1 MAYISEE
8 ELKNFLGKQLNDEYG
23 RNLGKVIGLRI
34 NDYGQLQALEV
45 EKGSG
50 NLAQY
55 PIDLVTIDKG
65 SLFILPDWK
74 VSSETVQKELDRVI
88 RRIRALGELLQE
100 HQIPPNIYDE
110 LKGKQEETMK
120 ELIDRKTGLMGN
132 LKDRI
137 ASLDKQVDELIRFL
151 INVKMEY
158 RAGLIDESALT
169 VACDA
174 IEPNLKPILQEKKE
188 ISTMISDMQ
197 QEPGTQRQQPS
208 TELTASPD
216 TPQESI
222 QQPEQGTSL
231 TSRKANTPIQIQLEG

>member
-23 RNLGKVIGLRI
+23 RNVGKVIGLRI
-34 NDYGQLQALEV
+34 NDYGQLQALQV

-55 PIDLVTIDKG
+55 PIDLVTIDRG
-65 SLFILPDWK
+65 SLFLLPDWK
-74 VSSETVQKELDRVI
+74 VSSETVQKELDRVV

-100 HQIPPNIYDE
+100 HQIPASIYDE
-110 LKGKQEETMK
+110 LKRKQEETMK
-120 ELIDRKTGLMGN
+120 ELSDRKTGLIGN
-132 LKDRI
+132 LKERI

-151 INVKMEY
+151 VNVKMEY
-158 RAGLIDESALT
+158 RAGLIGESALT

-188 ISTMISDMQ
+188 ISAMMNDMER
-197 QEPGTQRQQPS
+197 EPGTLRPQPS
-208 TELTASPD
+208 TEISASPEA
-216 TPQESI
+216 PQENL
-222 QQPEQGTSL
+222 QQPERAASL
-231 TSRKANTPIQIQLEG
+231 PTQKPNTPIQIQLEG